1 MKIKIVK
8 AFQEPKGKVLGA
20 GGVYEARRLA
30 STPLQFGAPYQIIE
44 GEFSGVTVPLENA
57 MLFDEAKSYSE
68 KQFKEVENYYRAKLE
83 KERELKNKAQDAL
96 IQMSKEVVKKNKEI
110 EKLDFYVTVLSN
122 VLFASSEAIQVLR
135 EKDKV

>member
-1 MKIKIVK
+1 MKIRIVK

-30 STPLQFGAPYQIIE
+30 STPFQLGYQIIE
-44 GEFSGVTVPLENA
+44 GELSGVTVPLENA

-122 VLFASSEAIQVLR
+122 VLFASSEAIQLLR